1 MTIVELGPNFT
12 SGWRNDLNNNFKEI
26 AGMQGSVNDAVNKAK
41 TAEQVANEALNE
53 VTKPIGAERLVDKS
67 VTKEKLAEG
76 AVSTPIIVEK
86 SVTATKIDEK
96 IVDIRHIVTPVTY
109 VTPSK
114 NLIDKSRLKSG
125 YYIGAGTGNENPNSS
140 YNASDFTLIKP
151 NTSYTLSPADQLAF
165 YDKNKIYISGISGVA
180 AIKTFVSPSNAFYS
194 RTTVLKGNEDK
205 IQLEEGGYATTYETY
220 KAPVAIKSVL
230 QKDVITDLLY
240 HIMNPFKRI
249 KIKIIGDSI
258 TAGVGG
264 TGYSPTGELMFVDSA
279 GVEQRAN
286 LDTAT
291 CWANKLKKYLEEKF
305 NKVFLVD
312 LSHPEIKLGS
322 YDGSFIQY
330 DSTTG
335 TGYQYQFP
343 NKQAGCKMLEFT
355 FYGESFS
362 ILISKAASRGTF
374 DVYVDDVKVSTVDTY
389 DAGFTQF
396 TPIDITG
403 LSKAYH
409 NVKFVETA
417 SKNASS
423 TGTGIYIQ
431 GLKIPQTT
439 IVKNWG
445 ISGRQSRHLTYDGT
459 KWVEAD
465 DDFILLQLG
474 TNDRQRDP
482 YGYTHEHQRNFINYV
497 RGQGKKIIMMASIP
511 ANTTSETSYPYA
523 WHMEDINNKLV
534 ALAHEMQV
542 PFINNYH
549 FLVDYLTYTGK
560 DINTV
565 LADGLHPNDAGYDLM
580 FKNIMKHLGFGYKV
594 W

>member
-1 MTIVELGPNFT
+1 MANAPKLLATDKLREGYPKINQAID
-12 SGWRNDLNNNFKEI
+12 N
-26 AGMQGSVNDAVNKAK
+26 ANDALNK
-41 TAEQVANEALNE
+41 
-53 VTKPIGAERLVDKS
+53 VTEPIGTERLKPNS
-67 VTKEKLAEG
+67 VTKEKMAEG
-76 AVSTPIIVEK
+76 AVSTSIIDEK

-96 IVDIRHIVTPVTY
+96 IVDIRHLATPVTY

-114 NLIDKSRLKSG
+114 NLIDKTRLKSG

-140 YNASDFTLIKP
+140 YSASDFTLIKP
-151 NTSYTLSPADQLAF
+151 LWPYTLSPADQLAF
-165 YDKNKIYISGISGVA
+165 YDKNKKYLSGITGIA
-180 AIKTFVSPSNAFYS
+180 ATKTFTSPSDAYYI
-194 RTTVLKGNEDK
+194 RVTILKGNENK
-205 IQLEEGGYATTYETY
+205 VQLEEGEYATTYEVY
-220 KAPVAIKSVL
+220 KAPVAIKNVL
-230 QKDVITDLLY
+230 QKDVLTDLLY

-286 LDTAT
+286 LETAT
-291 CWANKLKKYLEEKF
+291 CWANMLKKYLEERF

-343 NKQAGCKMLEFT
+343 NKQAGCNMLEFT

-362 ILISKAASRGTF
+362 VLISKAASRGTF
-374 DVYVDDVKVSTVDTY
+374 DVYIDGVKKTTIDTY
-389 DAGFTQF
+389 DPGFTQF
-396 TPIDITG
+396 TPVDVTG
-403 LSKAYH
+403 LSNDYH
-409 NVKFVETA
+409 KVRFVETA
-417 SKNASS
+417 SKNSSS
-423 TGTGIYIQ
+423 TGTTIYIQ

-511 ANTTSETSYPYA
+511 ANTKSETSYPYS
-523 WHMEDINNKLV
+523 WHMDDINNKLV

-549 FLVDYLTYTGK
+549 FFVDYLTYTEK
-560 DINTV
+560 DINTL

-580 FKNIMKHLGFGYKV
+580 FKNIMKYLGFGYKV

>member
-1 MTIVELGPNFT
+1 MADAPKLLPTDKLRDGYPKINKAID
-12 SGWRNDLNNNFKEI
+12 N
-26 AGMQGSVNDAVNKAK
+26 ANDALNKVV
-41 TAEQVANEALNE
+41 E
-53 VTKPIGAERLVDKS
+53 PIGTERLKANA
-67 VTKEKLAEG
+67 VTKEKIAEG
-76 AVSTPIIVEK
+76 AVSTPIIDDK

-96 IVDIRHIVTPVTY
+96 IVDIRHMAMPVTY

-125 YYIGAGTGNENPNSS
+125 YYIGAGTGNENPNPNYS
-140 YNASDFTLIKP
+140 AGDFDFIKP
-151 NTSYTLSPADQLAF
+151 STPYTLAPADQLAF
-165 YDKNKIYISGISGVA
+165 YDKNKKYISGITGVSA
-180 AIKTFVSPSNAFYS
+180 TKTFTSPADAYYI
-194 RTTVLKGNEDK
+194 RVTILKGNENK
-205 IQLEEGGYATTYETY
+205 VQLEEGGYATAYEAY
-220 KAPVAIKSVL
+220 KAPVSIKNVL

-240 HIMNPFKRI
+240 HIMNPFKRL
-249 KIKIIGDSI
+249 KLKIIGDSI

-264 TGYSPTGELMFVDSA
+264 TGYSPTGEFMFIDSA
-279 GVEQRAN
+279 GKEQRAN
-286 LDTAT
+286 VEDAI
-291 CWANKLKKYLEEKF
+291 CWANMLKKYLEEKF
-305 NKVFLVD
+305 NKIFLVD

-330 DSTTG
+330 DSTVG

-343 NKQAGCKMLEFT
+343 NKQAGCNMLEFT

-362 ILISKAASRGTF
+362 VLISKAASRGMF
-374 DVYVDDVKVSTVDTY
+374 DVYIDGVKKTTIDTY
-389 DAGFTQF
+389 DANFTQF
-396 TPIDITG
+396 TPVDITG

-409 NVKFVETA
+409 NVKFIETA
-417 SKNASS
+417 GRNAAS
-423 TGTGIYIQ
+423 TGTSIYIQ

-482 YGYTHEHQRNFINYV
+482 YGYTQEHQRNFINYV
-497 RGQGKKIIMMASIP
+497 RGQGKKVIMMASIP
-511 ANTTSETSYPYA
+511 ATTASETSYPYA

-534 ALAHEMQV
+534 SLAHEMQV

-549 FLVDYLTYTGK
+549 FMVDYLMYTGK
-560 DINTV
+560 DLNSL
-565 LADGLHPNDAGYDLM
+565 LADGLHPNDVGYELM
-580 FKNIMKHLGFGYKV
+580 FKNIMKHLSFGYKV

>member
-1 MTIVELGPNFT
+1 MANAPKLLATDKLREGYPKINQAID
-12 SGWRNDLNNNFKEI
+12 N
-26 AGMQGSVNDAVNKAK
+26 
-41 TAEQVANEALNE
+41 ANEALNKVVE
-53 VTKPIGAERLVDKS
+53 PIGTDRLKPNA
-67 VTKEKLAEG
+67 VTKEKMAEG
-76 AVSTPIIVEK
+76 AVSTSIIDEK

-96 IVDIRHIVTPVTY
+96 IVDIRHLATPVTY

-114 NLIDKSRLKSG
+114 NLIDKTRLKSG
-125 YYIGAGTGNENPNSS
+125 YYIGAGTGNENPNPS
-140 YNASDFTLIKP
+140 YSASDFILIKP
-151 NTSYTLSPADQLAF
+151 NTSYTLTLADQFAF

-220 KAPVAIKSVL
+220 KTPVAIKNVL
-230 QKDVITDLLY
+230 QKDVLTDLLY

-264 TGYSPTGELMFVDSA
+264 TGYSPTGELMFIDSA
-279 GVEQRAN
+279 GKEQRAN
-286 LDTAT
+286 VEDAV

-322 YDGSFIQY
+322 YDGSFLQY

-343 NKQAGCKMLEFT
+343 NKQAGCNMLEFT

-362 ILISKAASRGTF
+362 VLISKAASRGTF
-374 DVYVDDVKVSTVDTY
+374 DVYIDGVKKTTIDTY
-389 DAGFTQF
+389 DTSFTQF
-396 TPIDITG
+396 TPVDITG
-403 LSKAYH
+403 LSKDYH
-409 NVKFVETA
+409 KVRFVETA
-417 SKNASS
+417 DKHPSS
-423 TGTGIYIQ
+423 SGTGIYIQ

-511 ANTTSETSYPYA
+511 ASTASETSYPYA
-523 WHMEDINNKLV
+523 WNMEDINNKLV

-549 FLVDYLTYTGK
+549 FLVDYLTYAGK

>member
-1 MTIVELGPNFT
+1 M
-12 SGWRNDLNNNFKEI
+12 
-26 AGMQGSVNDAVNKAK
+26 ADAQKLLPTDKLREGYPKINQAIDN
-41 TAEQVANEALNE
+41 ANTALNK
-53 VTKPIGAERLVDKS
+53 VTEPIGTERLKPNS
-67 VTKEKLAEG
+67 VTKEKMADG
-76 AVSTPIIVEK
+76 AASTSIIDDK
-86 SVTATKIDEK
+86 AVTATKIDEK
-96 IVDIRHIVTPVTY
+96 IVDIRHMATPVTY
-109 VTPSK
+109 ITPSK
-114 NLIDKSRLKSG
+114 NLIDKSRIKVG

-140 YNASDFTLIKP
+140 YSASDFIFIKP
-151 NTSYTLSPADQLAF
+151 STSYTLTPADQLAF
-165 YDKNKIYISGISGVA
+165 YDKNKKYISGITGVA
-180 AIKTFVSPSNAFYS
+180 ATKTFTSTADAYYIRVSI
-194 RTTVLKGNEDK
+194 VKGNESK
-205 IQLEEGGYATTYETY
+205 VQLEEGGYATTYEVY
-220 KAPVAIKSVL
+220 KTPVAIKNVL

-264 TGYSPTGELMFVDSA
+264 TGYSPTGELMFIDST
-279 GVEQRAN
+279 GKEQRAN
-286 LDTAT
+286 VEDAI
-291 CWANKLKKYLEEKF
+291 CWANMLKKYLEEKF

-330 DSTTG
+330 DSTVG

-343 NKQAGCKMLEFT
+343 NKQAGCNMLEFT

-362 ILISKAASRGTF
+362 VLISKAASRGMF
-374 DVYVDDVKVSTVDTY
+374 DVYIDGVKKTTIDTY
-389 DAGFTQF
+389 DSSFTQF
-396 TPIDITG
+396 TPVDVTG
-403 LSKAYH
+403 LSNDYH
-409 NVKFVETA
+409 KVRFVETA

-423 TGTGIYIQ
+423 TGTTIYIQ

-482 YGYTHEHQRNFINYV
+482 YGYTQEHQRNFINYA
-497 RGQGKKIIMMASIP
+497 RGQGKKVIMMASIP
-511 ANTTSETSYPYA
+511 APTASETSYSYA

-549 FLVDYLTYTGK
+549 FMIDYLMYTEK
-560 DINTV
+560 DLNSL
-565 LADGLHPNDAGYDLM
+565 LADGLHPNDVGYELM
-580 FKNIMKHLGFGYKV
+580 FKNLMKHLGFGYKV

>member
-1 MTIVELGPNFT
+1 M
-12 SGWRNDLNNNFKEI
+12 
-26 AGMQGSVNDAVNKAK
+26 ADAQKLLPTDKLREGYPKINQAIDN
-41 TAEQVANEALNE
+41 ANTALNKVIE
-53 VTKPIGAERLVDKS
+53 PIGTDRLKPNS
-67 VTKEKLAEG
+67 VTKDKMADG
-76 AVSTPIIVEK
+76 AVSTPIIDDK

-96 IVDIRHIVTPVTY
+96 IVDIRHMATPVTY
-109 VTPSK
+109 ITPSK
-114 NLIDKSRLKSG
+114 NLIDKSRIKAG

-140 YNASDFTLIKP
+140 YSASDFIFIKP
-151 NTSYTLSPADQLAF
+151 SNSYTLTPADQLAF
-165 YDKNKIYISGISGVA
+165 YDKNKKYISGITGVA
-180 AIKTFVSPSNAFYS
+180 ATKTFTSPPDAYYIRVSI
-194 RTTVLKGNEDK
+194 VKGNETK
-205 IQLEEGGYATTYETY
+205 VQLEEGGYATTYEVY
-220 KAPVAIKSVL
+220 KAPVSIKNVL

-264 TGYSPTGELMFVDSA
+264 TGYSPTGELMFIDST
-279 GVEQRAN
+279 GKEQRAN
-286 LDTAT
+286 VEGAI
-291 CWANKLKKYLEEKF
+291 CWANMLKKYLEEKF

-330 DSTTG
+330 DSTVG

-343 NKQAGCKMLEFT
+343 NKQAGCNMLEFT

-362 ILISKAASRGTF
+362 VLISKAASRGMF
-374 DVYVDDVKVSTVDTY
+374 DVYIDGVKKTTIDTY
-389 DAGFTQF
+389 DSGFTQF
-396 TPIDITG
+396 TPVDITG
-403 LSKAYH
+403 LSNDYH
-409 NVKFVETA
+409 KVRFVETA

-423 TGTGIYIQ
+423 TGTTIYIQ

-482 YGYTHEHQRNFINYV
+482 YGYTQEHQRNFINYV
-497 RGQGKKIIMMASIP
+497 KGQGKKVIMMASIP
-511 ANTTSETSYPYA
+511 ATTASETSYPYA

-549 FLVDYLTYTGK
+549 FMIDYLMYTEK
-560 DINTV
+560 ELNSL
-565 LADGLHPNDAGYDLM
+565 LADGLHPNDVGYELM